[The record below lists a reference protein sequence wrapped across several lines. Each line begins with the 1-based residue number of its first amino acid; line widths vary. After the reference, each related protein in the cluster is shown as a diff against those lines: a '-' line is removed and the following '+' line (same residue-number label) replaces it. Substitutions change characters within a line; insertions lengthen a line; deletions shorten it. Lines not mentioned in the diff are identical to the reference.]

1 MLLSRLFRLDERSLP
16 HLLTAGM
23 LCLVVA
29 MAGTIGILS
38 ILHDSRELE
47 TRLASQE
54 EETLAAHEAHLRD
67 ELAAL
72 ANYLEFQRASREE
85 KAKTALREHVDQV
98 IDMIEHLYERE
109 KDRLP
114 PERLRTLIVEAL
126 RPMRFLHG
134 RGYYFIDDLHGNCVL
149 LPTNPEREGSPLWN
163 NRDDTGHYIMR
174 GLLDATKN
182 PEGRGYSRYRW
193 YRPDHPNEM
202 ADKLAYVRRFEP
214 LGWVIG
220 AGEYLH
226 EVEADLQREALARI
240 AALRFHPDGVV
251 GVLTLDGEVLLE
263 PRLPTEKSG
272 LRPAALGPAADWTKQ
287 ALDTARH
294 GGGKLELVQSTA
306 HGSQHRLAYVS
317 QHEPWGWYLVASIG
331 LNELDDILDRE
342 RIALQQSAHQRLRL
356 ALIALGLCTATT
368 LLLGVLLS
376 RWLSGRFAM
385 YHNELAL
392 SSAALRESNR
402 QLQLSSRVFESG
414 NEAMMVLDEHFRFLS
429 VNPAFLRLIGNQPE
443 LAGPG
448 TCAADLISVGD
459 QGLAPVQHALAQA
472 GAWNGEATLR
482 LGMQSMLPV
491 QLSINAVANEE
502 GQVAHYVGALA
513 DISARKEAEARLRRL
528 AEFDPLTELPN
539 RALLR
544 QRMDEAIEAARQ
556 DGTPAA
562 LLFIDLDRFK
572 NVNDSLGHGVGD
584 ALLQQVAARLRTLAG
599 DGDTVGRSGGDEFI
613 LVLRHTGAATEIAS
627 HAERIVRQFAA
638 PFLIGRYELSVTPSI
653 GIAVWPQDGE
663 DAETLLRNA
672 DAAMYH
678 AKSAGRNTYKFFTAE
693 MNLQVRERLELENL
707 LRQAE
712 ARNELSVHYQPQVE
726 LAGGRLIGCEAL
738 LRWHAG
744 ERGNI
749 PPDRFIPVAEDT
761 GLIVPIGRW
770 ILKTACAQAQ
780 AWRQAGLGDLQVA
793 VNASAVQLHHG
804 DFVETVATVLAE
816 TGLPPDLLEIELTE
830 STLMT
835 DADSAAA
842 TLRALK
848 VLGVGLAIDDFGTGY
863 SSLAY
868 LKRFQLDRLKIDR
881 SFINDLPADK
891 DDANITRTIVGIARN
906 LGLSVLAEGVET
918 PAQHQF
924 LLEHGCD
931 EGQGY
936 LFSRPLP
943 AGSMEALLRAT
954 GTRGGA

>member
-1 MLLSRLFRLDERSLP
+1 MLLSRLFRLNERSLP

-98 IDMIEHLYERE
+98 TDMVERLYARE

-114 PERLRTLIVEAL
+114 PDRLRALIVEAL

-134 RGYYFIDDLHGNCVL
+134 RGYYFIDDLQGNCVL
-149 LPTNPEREGSPLWN
+149 LPTDPAREGSSLWN
-163 NRDDTGHYIMR
+163 NRDDTGRYIMR
-174 GLLDATKN
+174 GLVDATKN

-193 YRPDHPNEM
+193 YRPDRPNEM

-251 GVLTLDGEVLLE
+251 GVLTLAGDVLLE
-263 PRLPTEKSG
+263 PRLPTEQSG

-287 ALDTARH
+287 ALDIARH

-306 HGSQHRLAYVS
+306 HGSQRRLAYVS

-331 LNELDDILDRE
+331 LNELDGILERE
-342 RIALQQSAHQRLRL
+342 RVALQQSAHQRLRL

-414 NEAMMVLDEHFRFLS
+414 NEAMMVLDERFRFLS
-429 VNPAFLRLIGNQPE
+429 VNPAFLRLTGNQPE

-459 QGLAPVQHALAQA
+459 QGLAPVQRALAQA

-482 LGMQSMLPV
+482 LGMQSKLPV

-502 GQVAHYVGALA
+502 GQIAHYVGALA

-712 ARNELSVHYQPQVE
+712 ARQELSVHYQPQVD
-726 LAGGRLIGCEAL
+726 LASGRLIGCEAL

-749 PPDRFIPVAEDT
+749 PPGRFIPVAEDT

-793 VNASAVQLHHG
+793 VNASAIQLHHG

-816 TGLPPDLLEIELTE
+816 TGLPAELLEIELTE

-918 PAQHQF
+918 PAQQQF

-943 AGSMEALLRAT
+943 AGDMEALLRAT
-954 GTRGGA
+954 GTRGSA